1 MEAGKPGEKPLEA
14 WPEPTN
20 LAHIWHQVGIEP
32 EPHWWEVNA
41 LTTAAPG
48 LLTIM
53 TMPAGYG
60 PQQPHHGMTLKS
72 EQAKRHASMETTN

>member
-1 MEAGKPGEKPLEA
+1 MEAGKPGEKPLET

-20 LAHIWHQVGIEP
+20 LARIWYQAGIQP
-32 EPHWWEVNA
+32 GPHWVNA

-72 EQAKRHASMETTN
+72 EQVIRHASMETTN